1 MPWNQLSPRFA
12 HQSPTQDRPPPLTM
26 VTLAIINDDPA
37 SSAFYASTE
46 LEMLLEWAQTGQ
58 FILALVATDRAELTL
73 VCVDPVDAVTARVN
87 QLPLVE
93 AGIAFA
99 DIRAVTTFR
108 LDAALRF
115 SPPH

>member
-1 MPWNQLSPRFA
+1 MSSNHVPPRFA

-26 VTLAIINDDPA
+26 VTVAITHADPA

-46 LEMLLEWAQTGQ
+46 LEMLLEWAKTGQ

-73 VCVDPVDAVTARVN
+73 VCVDPVDAVAARVN

-93 AGIAFA
+93 AGIACA
-99 DIRAVTTFR
+99 DIRAVTTLR
-108 LDAALRF
+108 LDERLRLP
-115 SPPH
+115 PPH

>member
-1 MPWNQLSPRFA
+1 MPWNHLSPRFVS
-12 HQSPTQDRPPPLTM
+12 QSPTQDRAPPLTM
-26 VTLAIINDDPA
+26 VTLAIIHDDPA

-46 LEMLLEWAQTGQ
+46 LEMLLEWARTGH
-58 FILALVATDRAELTL
+58 FILALVAIDRAELTL
-73 VCVDPVDAVTARVN
+73 VCVDPVDAVTARIN

-99 DIRAVTTFR
+99 DIRAVTTVR
-108 LDAALRF
+108 LEGALPL